1 MARLTRHEILKE
13 DKFLLAVETVR
24 DFYFKHQKQIFLGV
38 GIVTAVSLLI
48 AGGIYY
54 FAFESQQAKDEL
66 SLALKIYHSPITPP
80 GTLEPPSSAN
90 EPTFKSA
97 SEKQEK
103 ALAEFR
109 KIIDRHSSAPV
120 GKIARYYA
128 GLSLQALNRPK
139 EAIAMLEP
147 LSGEKSDCGALAR
160 LALAQ
165 VYESTGELGKAT
177 DLYKQIVENNWAV
190 TPRSVNMMHLAQLYE
205 MQNKPGEATKVYQR
219 MVKDFPGTPFAT
231 DADKKL
237 KAPVSVR

>member
-13 DKFLLAVETVR
+13 DKFLLTVETVR
-24 DFYFKHQKQIFLGV
+24 DFYLKHQRQIFLGI
-38 GIVTAVSLLI
+38 GIATAVSLLI

-54 FAFESQQAKDEL
+54 FALESQRAKDEL
-66 SLALKIYHSPITPP
+66 SQALKIYHAPITPP
-80 GTLEPPSSAN
+80 GTPETPSNAN

-128 GLSLQALNRPK
+128 GLSLEALNRPK

-147 LSGEKSDCGALAR
+147 LSREKSDCGALAR

-165 VYESTGELGKAT
+165 VYESSGELSKAT
-177 DLYKQIVENNWAV
+177 DLYRQIVDNSWAV

-205 MQNKPGEATKVYQR
+205 MQNKPGEATKMYQQ
-219 MVKDFPGTPFAT
+219 MVKDFPGTQFSN
-231 DADKKL
+231 DADQKL
-237 KAPVSVR
+237 KLVVR